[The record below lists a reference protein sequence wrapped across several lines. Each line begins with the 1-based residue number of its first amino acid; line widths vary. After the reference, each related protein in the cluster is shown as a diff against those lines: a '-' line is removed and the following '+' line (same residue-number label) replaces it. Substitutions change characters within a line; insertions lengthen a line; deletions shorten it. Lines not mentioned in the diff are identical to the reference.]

1 MEASNGCQYIC
12 VVITSKEIKWHKRD
26 IKRNGEMIG
35 VGSKE
40 VLQNKMTKILTMSAH
55 ELMLLL
61 DGMQKDST
69 KQKF

>member
-12 VVITSKEIKWHKRD
+12 VVITSKEIKWHKHD

>member
-1 MEASNGCQYIC
+1 MEASHGCQYIC

-40 VLQNKMTKILTMSAH
+40 VL
-55 ELMLLL
+55 
-61 DGMQKDST
+61 
-69 KQKF
+69 